1 MTFGVNSRYSLIFSF
16 LILSAITPVSGAS
29 SSDGHGS
36 ISGRVLDTGGGVIQQ
51 VTVTLRN
58 QETGIE
64 QSVSTDPA
72 GAFRFEDLPA
82 ALYYLSSEKEYF
94 QNAVQEILLSHSQN
108 TTVDLTLQIDSQA
121 SIR

>member
-16 LILSAITPVSGAS
+16 LILSAITLVAGAS

-58 QETGIE
+58 QETGIK

-82 ALYYLSSEKEYF
+82 
-94 QNAVQEILLSHSQN
+94 
-108 TTVDLTLQIDSQA
+108 
-121 SIR
+121 